1 MKHRLLTVAIML
13 LIVNAVYAQQTDT
26 VKAPPVDTTMA
37 AAPPATEPAPTGASK
52 MYYGGY
58 IGATFGDY
66 SSIEVAPRV
75 GWHLSP
81 VLSAGLGFSYEY
93 LWADVNG
100 QNIDAS
106 NYGGSIFAIAR
117 VHPKIFLQAEFE
129 YMSYENVGNVNS
141 TDDRQW
147 VPFLYLGGGFVQPL
161 SPNVSLVASV
171 LVDVLQ
177 DEHSPY
183 DDWSPE
189 FSIGVIAGF

>member
-1 MKHRLLTVAIML
+1 MNHRLLTIAILL
-13 LIVNAVYAQQTDT
+13 LIAGTMYAQQSDT
-26 VKAPPVDTTMA
+26 VKAAPVDTTMA
-37 AAPPATEPAPTGASK
+37 ATPPPATEPAATGASK

-100 QNIDAS
+100 QSYDAS
-106 NYGGSIFAIAR
+106 NYGPSVFAIAR

-129 YMSYENVGNVNS
+129 YMSYESGLNTS
-141 TDDRQW
+141 DRVW
-147 VPFLYLGGGFVQPL
+147 VPFLYLGGGFVQPI

-177 DEHSPY
+177 DENSPY